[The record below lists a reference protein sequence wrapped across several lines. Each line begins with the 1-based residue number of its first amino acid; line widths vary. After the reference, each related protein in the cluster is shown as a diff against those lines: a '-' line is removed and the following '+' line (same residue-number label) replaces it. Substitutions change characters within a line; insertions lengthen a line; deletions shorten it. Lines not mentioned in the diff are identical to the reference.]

1 MRSPDV
7 VVVGAGPAGSL
18 AARHLALAGVRVLLL
33 ERATFPRDKPCGDG
47 VSYAGLEVL
56 ARNGLGEWAAGF
68 TAPEVL
74 RVVAPN
80 GEYVEIRP
88 PALAP
93 GECYGRTIPRRLL
106 DARLAQSAVE
116 AGARLQEGVW
126 VRRVER
132 EAAGLRVVA
141 DGLTVSAPLVIL
153 ADGSLA
159 TVTRRLGLPAGE
171 TEMVAVRQYLA
182 GDDAPAGLLELH
194 FQRAIVPGYT
204 WIFPLG
210 DGRVNVGSG
219 AFTAQTRAGGLNL
232 REVLSRFIADQQAAA
247 GRLARA
253 RPLGPPRGHPLRT
266 RLDRAR
272 PYADRLLVVGD
283 AAGLVNPLTGEG
295 ITPAME
301 SGEIAARYAVA
312 ALESGAFSAS
322 ALAAYGRE
330 LRRRF
335 LPDQRA
341 ARFLRLCL
349 SSPGLLDR
357 MVRRMQRDSD
367 TALEIG
373 SVIIGY
379 RSPRTI
385 LRPLLLWRIL
395 T

>member
-47 VSYAGLEVL
+47 VSYAGLKVL
-56 ARNGLGEWAAGF
+56 ARNGLEEWAAGF

-80 GEYVEIRP
+80 GEYVEVRP

-116 AGARLQEGVW
+116 AGARLQEGVR

-182 GDDAPAGLLELH
+182 GDDALAGLLELH

-247 GRLARA
+247 GRLART

-272 PYADRLLVVGD
+272 PYADRLLVAGD

-301 SGEIAARYAVA
+301 SGEIAARYAAA
-312 ALESGAFSAS
+312 ALESGTFSAS

>member
-80 GEYVEIRP
+80 GEYVEVRP

-116 AGARLQEGVW
+116 AGARLQEGVR

-132 EAAGLRVVA
+132 EAAGLQVVA

-182 GDDAPAGLLELH
+182 GDEAPAGLLELH

-210 DGRVNVGSG
+210 DGRVNIGSG

-247 GRLARA
+247 GRLARP
-253 RPLGPPRGHPLRT
+253 RPLGPPRGHPLRA
-266 RLDRAR
+266 RLGRAR
-272 PYADRLLVVGD
+272 PYADRLLVAGD

-301 SGEIAARYAVA
+301 SGEIAARHAVA
-312 ALESGAFSAS
+312 ALKSGAFSAS